1 MQPGRANV
9 RAGPVAAKRPSF
21 AGGARLDG
29 AAVPSSGLV
38 VLVAPH
44 VAQLDAPQCSAAAGA
59 AGAAAAA
66 DLEGGGCCGAE
77 TSHLGL
83 QADESLASARHLVR
97 PSCRIYEYVPL
108 DDRTLIG
115 RVFWGS
121 HGP

>member
-21 AGGARLDG
+21 TGGARLLG

-59 AGAAAAA
+59 AAAAAA
-66 DLEGGGCCGAE
+66 GEGGGCCGAE
-77 TSHLGL
+77 TSRLGL

-108 DDRTLIG
+108 DDRTLIA

>member
-9 RAGPVAAKRPSF
+9 RAGSVAVKRPSF

-59 AGAAAAA
+59 AAAAA
-66 DLEGGGCCGAE
+66 EGGGCCGAE

-108 DDRTLIG
+108 DDRTLIA